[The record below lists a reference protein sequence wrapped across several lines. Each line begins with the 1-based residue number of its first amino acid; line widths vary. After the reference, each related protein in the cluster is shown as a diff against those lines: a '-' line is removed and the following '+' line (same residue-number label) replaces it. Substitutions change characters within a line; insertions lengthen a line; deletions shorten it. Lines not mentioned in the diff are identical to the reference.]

1 MYILKKNGNPELKVH
16 ELFLKELT
24 QSHSNFTYTT
34 HSSNSF

>member
-1 MYILKKNGNPELKVH
+1 MYIRKKNDQPELKVY

-24 QSHSNFTYTT
+24 QSHSNVTYTT